1 MANKTFAALMAL
13 LQIFPLV
20 AQDTNVTPRH
30 TFPNTLDTTPHQRG
44 GGGNC
49 GNGVYGYQI
58 RQSSEASDWPE
69 LEPPRLLHACP
80 HPSGDSIT
88 VEYELED
95 PAIISLQL
103 TDEQGNVIIE
113 TPYAATKAFRQTA
126 TWATKNLKA
135 GNYLLM
141 IRLDGRKLAQCS
153 VVVP

>member
-1 MANKTFAALMAL
+1 MTNKTFAALVAL
-13 LQIFPLV
+13 LPILPLM
-20 AQDTNVTPRH
+20 AQDTNMTTRH
-30 TFPNTLDTTPHQRG
+30 TFPNTVDTTPHQRG

-58 RQSSEASDWPE
+58 RQSPEASDWPD

-95 PAIISLQL
+95 PAVICLQL
-103 TDEQGNVIIE
+103 ADEQGNVVIE

-126 TWATKNLKA
+126 TWATRNLQA
-135 GNYLLM
+135 GNYSLM
-141 IRLDGRKLAQCS
+141 IMLDGRKLAQCT
-153 VVVP
+153 VVIP

>member
-1 MANKTFAALMAL
+1 MANKMLAALMAL
-13 LQIFPLV
+13 LQIFPLL
-20 AQDTNVTPRH
+20 AQETNITPRN
-30 TFPNTLDTTPHQRG
+30 TFPNTLDTTPHRRG

-58 RQSSEASDWPE
+58 RQSPETSDWPD

-80 HPSGDSIT
+80 QPSGDSIT

-95 PAIISLQL
+95 PAVISLQL
-103 TDEQGNVIIE
+103 TDEQGHVAIE

-126 TWATKNLKA
+126 TWDTKNLKA

-141 IRLDGRKLAQCS
+141 IRLDGRVLAQCA
-153 VVVP
+153 VVIP